1 MTDVF
6 GAHVVGLKCILVEPL
21 VEKDLIHTLMLRKI
35 EKIFLRNIKPENRK
49 AGSKVEKSK
58 NQK

>member
-21 VEKDLIHTLMLRKI
+21 VEKDLIHTLILRKVEKLFLKNVEPEKRKADRKI
-35 EKIFLRNIKPENRK
+35 EKT
-49 AGSKVEKSK
+49 KS
-58 NQK
+58 